1 MPLQRPARLLR
12 ATLEA
17 REERPRGVDAEERL
31 QRPSGACPNS
41 PVLPVQI
48 VEYNYAVEN
57 YTVDLGGGLLKY
69 GVESGSIAAADFV
82 AQLAGAFKVGAR
94 VMVPH
99 LACFVTGRDPER
111 EDVSGAITG
120 YTSSTR
126 YEVRFY
132 TLCIHCARAV
142 QMCALLFP
150 APFAHHAYPMHMIS
164 APCAYR
170 CSSTTARRSV
180 TSGPTRSE

>member
-12 ATLEA
+12 AALEA
-17 REERPRGVDAEERL
+17 RDESPRGVDAEARRL
-31 QRPSGACPNS
+31 QRRSGACPNS

-48 VEYNYAVEN
+48 VEYNYAIEN

-69 GVESGSIAAADFV
+69 GVESGSIAEADFV
-82 AQLAGAFKVGAR
+82 AKLAGAFKVGAR

-120 YTSSTR
+120 YKASTR
-126 YEVRFY
+126 YEVRSYRLF
-132 TLCIHCARAV
+132 THCA
-142 QMCALLFP
+142 CAFTLRNCVHSSSFLRP
-150 APFAHHAYPMHMIS
+150 VHTHRAYPMRI
-164 APCAYR
+164 
-170 CSSTTARRSV
+170 
-180 TSGPTRSE
+180 